1 MLFHAR
7 TWQKRSRFVLLSSL
21 AAVVGLSLVNCGGEI
36 LGGVAEPPSDMMTPG
51 PRRLTHLTV
60 APDNDVVLVDLNQTT
75 QRKFSVLAHFSDATV
90 VDVSDSA
97 SLTLENSDVGSLIG
111 LSFQAAQS
119 ATTKVGFSK
128 VLASFSE
135 NGQTYSAYGNLTVVW
150 LRLTG
155 ASTDFFFKLPYKA
168 APQEQTLQFGTNVQS
183 LDSFFAVDTTGSMG
197 PSIQALRNSLSNA
210 IIPGVKAAAAK
221 DAQFGVAAVEDFPV
235 SPYGMSGSFPGN
247 VDDQSLIMLQ
257 NMTADV
263 ILAQSAVGRLLNG
276 SNPRGHGND
285 LPEGQMEAL
294 YQLATGVGNVVSG
307 VSNIPANRTGIGGAG
322 FRKGAL
328 PVITM
333 ISDAIFHTKGES
345 GANCSIRLTSG
356 STQTIYAEYAGAV
369 AGAAHTRAETHAAL
383 NKICAKVVGVSAL
396 RTTITGAIFDPSGI
410 CNATSD
416 LVAAAKATGAVVLP
430 VAWDAGARPAGCASG
445 QCCTGQN
452 GAGEP
457 PDASGECPL
466 VFKIAQDGS
475 GLGAQVVSGITQ
487 VARYSKFDV
496 TTQKTGNTVGD
507 KGEPL
512 PVGKSAADF
521 ITAITPK
528 DASPPPAPP
537 ALPAPVISG
546 NSFTKVY
553 PGSTVRFSVTAENTM
568 VESTEGPQI
577 FRASIKVL
585 AGGCADLD
593 QREVIILVPPR
604 APVLG

>member
-1 MLFHAR
+1 MLFRAR
-7 TWQKRSRFVLLSSL
+7 GWQKRSRWVLLTSL
-21 AAVVGLSLVNCGGEI
+21 AAVAWLSAWGCGGEI
-36 LGGVAEPPSDMMTPG
+36 LGGVAEPEPDMAQPG

-97 SLTLENSDVGSLIG
+97 SLRLENSDVGALVG

-128 VLASFSE
+128 VLASFTE
-135 NGQTYSAYGNLTVVW
+135 NGQTYAAYGNLTVVW

-155 ASTDFFFKLPYKA
+155 AATDFFFKLPYKA
-168 APQEQTLQFGTNVQS
+168 APQTQPLQFGTNLQS

-197 PSIQALRNSLSNA
+197 PSIQALRNSLSNS

-221 DAQFGVAAVEDFPV
+221 DAQFGVAAVEDFAV
-235 SPYGMSGSFPGN
+235 SPYGVPGSYPGN
-247 VDDQSLIMLQ
+247 PDDQSLIMLQ

-263 ILAQSAVGRLLNG
+263 ISAQTAVGKLLNG
-276 SNPRGHGND
+276 ANPRGNGND

-333 ISDAIFHTKGES
+333 ISDAIFHTKGEPAAS
-345 GANCSIRLTSG
+345 CAIRLTSG
-356 STQTIYAEYAGAV
+356 GTQTISAEYAGA
-369 AGAAHTRAETHAAL
+369 AAAAAHTRAETHAAL

-396 RTTITGAIFDPSGI
+396 RTVISGAVSDPSGI
-410 CNATSD
+410 CSATSD

-445 QCCTGQN
+445 QCCTGLL
-452 GAGEP
+452 GTGEP
-457 PDASGECPL
+457 ADASGECPL

-496 TTQKTGNTVGD
+496 TTQKSGNTTGD

-512 PVGKSAADF
+512 PAGKSAADF
-521 ITAITPK
+521 ITAVTPK

-537 ALPAPVISG
+537 TLPTPTIDG

-568 VESTEGPQI
+568 VESTEVPQI
-577 FRASIKVL
+577 FRATIKVL

-604 APVLG
+604 APILG